1 MIQVEHLTK
10 KYGEYVAVND
20 ISFSIHQG
28 EIVGFLGPNGAG
40 KSTTMNMLTGYISS
54 TNGSV
59 HIAGI
64 DILEDPDSA
73 KRHIGYLPEQPPLY
87 MNMTVYSYLKFVCNL
102 KKIKNKKEVQEQIQQ
117 ACEKVQI
124 THVKDRIIAN
134 LSKGYR
140 QRVGLAQTLI
150 SNPDV
155 LILDEPTVGLDPK
168 QIIEIRDL
176 IRELGRDHTVILSSH
191 ILSEIQAVC
200 DRIII
205 INQGKIVADDTEKN
219 LSHSLQS
226 DSCILLRAAGNAQE
240 VQAALEDISS
250 IEKLLPDRQV
260 EENSFD
266 FKIYPVA
273 GQDPRKDIFGALSS
287 AQLPI
292 LELKSN
298 ELTLEDIFLRMVS
311 GEFLDA
317 VQEDEEDIVADN
329 SDALETSLE
338 EETLHLEESVV
349 DEVSPFEDAVSLQGE
364 FDEDLNEILHSIQE
378 SSTKNDAEQENGGD
392 A

>member
-10 KYGEYVAVND
+10 KYGEYVAVDD

-87 MNMTVYSYLKFVCNL
+87 MNMTVYSYLKFVCSL

-140 QRVGLAQTLI
+140 QRVGLAQALI

-176 IRELGRDHTVILSSH
+176 IRALGQDHTVILSSH

-205 INQGKIVADDTEKN
+205 INQGEIVADDTKKN

-226 DSCILLRAAGNAQE
+226 DSCVLLRAGGSASE
-240 VQAALEDISS
+240 VQVALEGISS

-266 FKIYPVA
+266 FKVYPVA
-273 GQDPRKDIFGALSS
+273 GQDPRRDIFGALSA

-292 LELKSN
+292 LALKSN

-311 GEFLDA
+311 GEFLNA
-317 VQEDEEDIVADN
+317 AQEDEEDTAADN
-329 SDALETSLE
+329 GNAPETPLEEEALSLE
-338 EETLHLEESVV
+338 ENAV
-349 DEVSPFEDAVSLQGE
+349 DEISTFDDTVPLQGE

-378 SSTKNDAEQENGGD
+378 SPTKNDAEHENGGD